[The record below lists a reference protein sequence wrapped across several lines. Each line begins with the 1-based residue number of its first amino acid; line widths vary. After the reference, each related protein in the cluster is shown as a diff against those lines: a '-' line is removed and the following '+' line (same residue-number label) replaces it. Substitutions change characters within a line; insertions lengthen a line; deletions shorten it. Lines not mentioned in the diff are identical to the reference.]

1 MLSKQLNIHIAEH
14 YLDLFKSLDRK
25 KGKLNNQE
33 IDFHYEILKSLYEFG
48 KFNSLGG
55 EYIYKYYV
63 MNEYSF
69 ILLDK
74 FDDVEA
80 YQDFVYDTLSEFY
93 YYLPEKLRNL
103 YSEQGKLLCKTD
115 LQSKPA

>member
-33 IDFHYEILKSLYEFG
+33 IDFYYEILKSLYEFG
-48 KFNSLGG
+48 KFNRLGG
-55 EYIYKYYV
+55 EYIYKYYVMNEV

-93 YYLPEKLRNL
+93 YYLPEKLRKRGCNL
-103 YSEQGKLLCKTD
+103 FI
-115 LQSKPA
+115 